1 MHGSSILP
9 DSEPRTSQDIPSD
22 DDLDIIE
29 PQFDMNGQPMMTRMN
44 TAGYT
49 QDGGKK
55 FQVESKLRT
64 QAYSILH
71 QLAYMH
77 CCLN

>member
-1 MHGSSILP
+1 MNFSSMHGSSILP

-44 TAGYT
+44 TAVYT
-49 QDGGKK
+49 QNGGKK
-55 FQVESKLRT
+55 FQEESKP
-64 QAYSILH
+64 
-71 QLAYMH
+71 
-77 CCLN
+77 